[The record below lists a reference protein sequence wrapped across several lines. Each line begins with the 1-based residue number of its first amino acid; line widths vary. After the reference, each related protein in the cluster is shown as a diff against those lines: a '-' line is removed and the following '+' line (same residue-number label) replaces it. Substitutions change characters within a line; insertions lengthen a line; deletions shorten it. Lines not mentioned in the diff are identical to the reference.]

1 MHMMFLRAALISL
14 PELETKLPAVI
25 LFVLLDVPA
34 LQAFP
39 GNICVAR

>member
-1 MHMMFLRAALISL
+1 MMFSSAALIFV
-14 PELETKLPAVI
+14 PEMETKLPAVI

-39 GNICVAR
+39 SNICVARW